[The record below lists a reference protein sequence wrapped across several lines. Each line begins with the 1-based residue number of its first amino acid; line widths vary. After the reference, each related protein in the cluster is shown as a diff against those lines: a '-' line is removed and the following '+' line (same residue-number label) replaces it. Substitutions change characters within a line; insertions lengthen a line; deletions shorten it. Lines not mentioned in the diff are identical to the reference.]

1 MDLIYTDANGT
12 DLGVLSAYSLDL
24 SFGATEN
31 DFTVTLDKNAVRLE
45 AKAAV
50 YIENTEYGGI
60 VDGLTTNTA
69 SDEITYLGRTW
80 HGMLNSKVIQPDSGE
95 NYLIVSGDANTILY
109 AMVSRLGLSGLFV
122 AAETAS
128 GVNISRYQFPRY
140 CKGYDGIRAMLAKN
154 GAKLKFEWDA
164 EARAVRLSAVPLVD
178 YSAEPVDSDEAKLN
192 IERHETKVN
201 HLICLGRGELAD
213 REVIHL
219 YCDQAGQI
227 GRTQFYTGLDEIV
240 EIYENTAVES
250 VEDLESGGLSRF
262 TELRNSDKAEIDLQ
276 EGVGRAYDIGDIV
289 GAKDV
294 LTGIGVSAAV
304 TQKIVR
310 IKNGVI
316 STEYKT
322 GG

>member
-1 MDLIYTDANGT
+1 MDLIYTDANRT
-12 DLGVLSAYSLDL
+12 DLGALSAYSLDM
-24 SFGATEN
+24 SFGASEN
-31 DFTVTLDKNAVRLE
+31 DFTVMLDKNAVRLE
-45 AKAAV
+45 TKAAV
-50 YIENTEYGGI
+50 YIESTEYGGL
-60 VDGLTTNTA
+60 VDFLKTATA
-69 SDEITYLGRTW
+69 SDKITYAGRTW
-80 HGMLNSKVIQPDSGE
+80 HGILNSKVIQPDAGAA
-95 NYLIVSGDANTILY
+95 YLIVSGDANSILS
-109 AMVSRLGLSGLFV
+109 VLVDRLGLSGLFV
-122 AAETAS
+122 VAETAS

-154 GAKLKFEWDA
+154 GAKLKMEWDA
-164 EARAVRLSAVPLVD
+164 EAKAVRLSAVPLVD
-178 YSAEPVDSDEAKLN
+178 YSAEPVDGDEANLN

-219 YCDQAGQI
+219 YCDHAGQI
-227 GRTQFYTGLDEIV
+227 GRTQFYTGVDEVV
-240 EIYENTAVES
+240 EIYENTAAES

-262 TELRNSDKAEIDLQ
+262 AELRNNDKAEIDLQ

-304 TQKIVR
+304 SQKIVR
-310 IKNGVI
+310 INNGVI